1 MNARA
6 QTGGSA
12 NDQANDRATLRKS
25 SSGLRWIALLV
36 LLFLLAVGGS
46 YALTRGRTGSATQA
60 TPAPT
65 SAAIVTPPAV
75 SSAPTAIPVA
85 TTPTSSSASGQ
96 PTLTADQAQAA
107 YLWQQSHEQDFCS
120 CNTTNPPSSP

>member
-6 QTGGSA
+6 QAGGSA
-12 NDQANDRATLRKS
+12 NDQANDRATSRKS
-25 SSGLRWIALLV
+25 SSGVLWIALLV

-46 YALTRGRTGSATQA
+46 YVLTRGRAGSAIQA
-60 TPAPT
+60 TPIP
-65 SAAIVTPPAV
+65 SAATIATPPAA

-107 YLWQQSHEQDFCS
+107 YLWQQSHEQDFCF